1 MWVSLFVMLFGFVL
15 GWCYCEPVA
24 RATRDYGRLRGRAA
38 ACDVGVIASQLRV
51 QRATTDTCEVVRTR
65 VRLCGCV

>member
-24 RATRDYGRLRGRAA
+24 RATRHYEHLQGSAA
-38 ACDVGVIASQLRV
+38 VC
-51 QRATTDTCEVVRTR
+51 
-65 VRLCGCV
+65 

>member
-24 RATRDYGRLRGRAA
+24 RATRHYGLLRGSAA
-38 ACDVGVIASQLRV
+38 AYEVGVIASQLRV
-51 QRATTDTCEVVRTR
+51 QRATTDVCEVVRLR
-65 VRLCGCV
+65 VKLLFV